1 MDKTEGETGHQN
13 PLDEIRCRRPD
24 RLEASMGP
32 TRLRDEHE
40 QGPNTEDQGP
50 SVIDWRGCRH
60 NQQNHNGEEHK
71 SQSNYPNID
80 DELTQAARVGADF
93 PLSPD
98 LCASVNNDKQVGYD
112 GCGVGPD
119 AKTLRPKFSRQVSA
133 QTEGDRLA
141 RQLACD
147 QDREVMNRTA
157 FHRRCDFRRGRQ
169 GRMFTAPGRAVW
181 SLAIARPNAVNR
193 PSSRPTH
200 IVCRSQLQGLML
212 VSSANGRKAN
222 PTLFTRRDIEFRP
235 ISIDQLAAH

>member
-147 QDREVMNRTA
+147 QDREVMNRT
-157 FHRRCDFRRGRQ
+157 GE
-169 GRMFTAPGRAVW
+169 
-181 SLAIARPNAVNR
+181 NAA
-193 PSSRPTH
+193 T
-200 IVCRSQLQGLML
+200 
-212 VSSANGRKAN
+212 SSAASRCSSSAS
-222 PTLFTRRDIEFRP
+222 PVRR
-235 ISIDQLAAH
+235 LARCSSHSCSSWASAAS